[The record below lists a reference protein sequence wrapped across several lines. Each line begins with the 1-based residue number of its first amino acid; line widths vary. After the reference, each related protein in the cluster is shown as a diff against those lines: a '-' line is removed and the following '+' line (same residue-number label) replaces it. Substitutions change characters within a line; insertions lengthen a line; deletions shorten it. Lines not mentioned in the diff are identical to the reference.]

1 MAVEHPLP
9 GVGHGQGLLGPGNG
23 HVAQPPLLLQ
33 LLGAGCAA
41 GRGEQA
47 LLQPYQKDMVEFQ
60 ALGAVHGH
68 HDHRLGAGVIL
79 LQIGIEGN
87 FLQEPGQAGLVGVL
101 QIAHQAGL
109 ELADVLQPVAAL
121 HVVLGLQHGLVAG
134 ALQELLIE
142 VGQGHGIQQRG
153 AVLNQIRE
161 GGELSGSL
169 FQGAVA
175 PGVGHH
181 GIEAN
186 LFGIRQPGRRFQR
199 LGADAPGRQIDDPPE
214 PQIVAA
220 VVDDAEIGQHVLDL
234 GPVEEA
240 HTADD
245 AVGNAVSL
253 EGSFQCVGLGVGPVQ
268 HGDIFKLP
276 ALGQAE
282 DLGRHKAGLVGL
294 GVGLPDADSAA
305 GGVLGPERLSL
316 PAPVMGD
323 HGVGRLQNG
332 LGGAVV
338 LLQAD
343 HLGRRIL
350 LLKVENILD
359 GRAPEPVDALVIV
372 AHHAEVL
379 IAPGQQRGQQVL
391 EVVGVLVL
399 VDQHI
404 AELPLIV
411 GPDLLVLLQQLHGQ
425 QDDIVEVQ
433 GVGLPQAALVL
444 DVGVGGLLGAVI
456 PRGSGDAGKF
466 LRRLLPVLG
475 PADEIEEEPGRKGLL
490 VQIEVPNH
498 VLHHPL
504 GIGGV
509 VDREAAGIAQ
519 PVDLPAENPAAG
531 RVEGHG
537 PDVGGSVAQHR
548 RQTVLE
554 LVGGLIGEGNGQDGP
569 GLGGLQG
576 AERFR
581 LGLVAAVPEIV
592 LEEVHVGLGDKL
604 GDLLAVRG
612 PAKGHQI
619 DDAVNEH
626 GGLAAAR
633 TGQKQQR
640 PLRRQRSPLLHLIE

>member
-1 MAVEHPLP
+1 M
-9 GVGHGQGLLGPGNG
+9 
-23 HVAQPPLLLQ
+23 
-33 LLGAGCAA
+33 
-41 GRGEQA
+41 
-47 LLQPYQKDMVEFQ
+47 
-60 ALGAVHGH
+60 
-68 HDHRLGAGVIL
+68 
-79 LQIGIEGN
+79 
-87 FLQEPGQAGLVGVL
+87 
-101 QIAHQAGL
+101 
-109 ELADVLQPVAAL
+109 
-121 HVVLGLQHGLVAG
+121 
-134 ALQELLIE
+134 
-142 VGQGHGIQQRG
+142 
-153 AVLNQIRE
+153 E
-161 GGELSGSL
+161 GG
-169 FQGAVA
+169 FQG
-175 PGVGHH
+175 
-181 GIEAN
+181 I
-186 LFGIRQPGRRFQR
+186 
-199 LGADAPGRQIDDPPE
+199 
-214 PQIVAA
+214 
-220 VVDDAEIGQHVLDL
+220 
-234 GPVEEA
+234 
-240 HTADD
+240 
-245 AVGNAVSL
+245 
-253 EGSFQCVGLGVGPVQ
+253 GLGVGPVQ

-282 DLGRHKAGLVGL
+282 DLGRHKSGLVGL

-316 PAPVMGD
+316 PAPIMGD

-343 HLGRRIL
+343 DLGRWIL

-359 GRAPEPVDALVIV
+359 GRAPEPVDALVVV

-456 PRGSGDAGKF
+456 PRCRGNAGKF

-475 PADEIEEEPGRKGLL
+475 PADEIEEEPGRKGFL

-498 VLHHPL
+498 VLHHTL

-554 LVGGLIGEGNGQDGP
+554 LVGGLIGEGNG
-569 GLGGLQG
+569 
-576 AERFR
+576 
-581 LGLVAAVPEIV
+581 
-592 LEEVHVGLGDKL
+592 
-604 GDLLAVRG
+604 
-612 PAKGHQI
+612 
-619 DDAVNEH
+619 
-626 GGLAAAR
+626 
-633 TGQKQQR
+633 
-640 PLRRQRSPLLHLIE
+640 